1 MRSIKAALVIVAT
14 LFVVELAHS
23 QQVYKVG
30 TGVVPFG
37 FTDPKTNSTQG
48 YSVDVMNAIARDAGF
63 QVQFTA
69 FASFGQILP
78 ALVSKQVD
86 IDATSTAITPEQ
98 KAMGVDFSDVY
109 AIWTECL
116 VVARNDS
123 TQYKS
128 LDDLKGQVM
137 AAGIGTIYLDGL
149 KAKGTFKDVKAL
161 PTVDAA
167 VNAIKSGE
175 VKAYLT
181 NAAQMTYLQKQGQY
195 QDVLVV
201 GSYVPVY
208 RSSGGIAVRRGDTDL
223 LNKINASLG
232 KLKANGTLKTLADKW
247 GIVPPT

>member
-1 MRSIKAALVIVAT
+1 MRSIKAALAIVAT
-14 LFVVELAHS
+14 LFAVELAHS

-37 FTDPKTNSTQG
+37 FADPRTNSTQG
-48 YSVDVMNAIARDAGF
+48 YSVDVMNAIAGDAGF
-63 QVQFTA
+63 QVQLTA
-69 FASFGQILP
+69 LASFGQILP

-86 IDATSTAITPEQ
+86 IAASSITITPER

-128 LDDLKGQVM
+128 LDDLKGQIT
-137 AAGIGTIYLDGL
+137 AAGVGTTYLDDL
-149 KAKGTFKDVKAL
+149 KARAIFKDVKAF
-161 PTVDAA
+161 PTLDGA
-167 VNAIKSGE
+167 VNAVKSGE
-175 VKAYLT
+175 VKGYLT
-181 NAAQMTYLQKQGQY
+181 NAAQMTYLQKHGQY

-201 GSYVPVY
+201 RSYVPVHH
-208 RSSGGIAVRRGDTDL
+208 SQGGIAVRRGETDL
-223 LNKINASLG
+223 LNKINTSLG
-232 KLKANGTLKTLADKW
+232 KLKANGTLKTLGDKW